1 MKKNTVSKIFN
12 DIENVRKKNNKNWM
26 DLLRLAYNVNS
37 RETVKILTNILNKDQ
52 KLITLAKKLKKI
64 TK

>member
-26 DLLRLAYNVNS
+26 DLLRLAYNVNP